1 MPIDKSLEGLFNQ
14 DDFDVGPEG
23 FVVVE
28 EEEAPGETLV
38 TELEDGGV
46 EIDFDPLA
54 DLDNIE
60 TEFSSNLAE
69 SVEDNELRTI
79 AVDLIG
85 KFSADKS
92 SRSDWEKTY
101 TEGLDNIGLESEDRT
116 TPWAGACFSTECLF
130 CAKNMYEH
138 SSHYLL

>member
-1 MPIDKSLEGLFNQ
+1 MYVMPIDKSLDGLFSQ

-46 EIDFDPLA
+46 EIGFDPLS
-54 DLDNIE
+54 DSGSIE

-69 SVEDNELRTI
+69 SVDDKELRTI

-92 SRSDWEKTY
+92 SRSDWEETY
-101 TEGLDNIGLESEDRT
+101 
-116 TPWAGACFSTECLF
+116 
-130 CAKNMYEH
+130 
-138 SSHYLL
+138 